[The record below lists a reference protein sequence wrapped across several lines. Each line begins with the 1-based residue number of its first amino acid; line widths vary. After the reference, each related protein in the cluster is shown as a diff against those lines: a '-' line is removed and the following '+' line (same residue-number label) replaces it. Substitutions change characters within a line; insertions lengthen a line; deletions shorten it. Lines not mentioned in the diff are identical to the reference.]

1 MFRSL
6 IWLSFYYLIWSY
18 TWNHLHLGKSWTSA
32 LAGPEVKERLI
43 LLMFFSVYLYRNL
56 KVFMIL
62 NFKLLILKNMVIN
75 LNFLR

>member
-1 MFRSL
+1 MSVL
-6 IWLSFYYLIWSY
+6 VGL
-18 TWNHLHLGKSWTSA
+18 
-32 LAGPEVKERLI
+32 EVKECLF
-43 LLMFFSVYLYRNL
+43 LLMFFFVYLYCNL